1 VKISHRGLYG
11 LKALTH
17 LAEAYDRGLVKIHE
31 IAEEESIP
39 EKFLEGILVTL
50 KNARLVSSERGREG
64 GYRLRRPPAEILLG
78 DVVRIIDGPLAPF
91 GDAVELAHRVRTEP
105 RHAGLFDL
113 FLEVRNAAARILDHT
128 SLADLVARNRRVLAR
143 QHFARGARAG
153 TPRGKKSDHV

>member
-50 KNARLVSSERGREG
+50 KNARLVSSQRGREG
-64 GYRLRRPPAEILLG
+64 GYRLRRPPAEVMLG
-78 DVVRIIDGPLAPF
+78 EVVRSIDGPLAPF
-91 GDAVELAHRVRTEP
+91 GDAVELAYRVKTEP
-105 RHAGLFDL
+105 RHAGLFEV
-113 FLEVRNAAARILDHT
+113 FLDVRNAAAAILDHT
-128 SLADLVARNRRVLAR
+128 SLEDLVARNRKLLAGR
-143 QHFARGARAG
+143 KREAR
-153 TPRGKKSDHV
+153 PRR

>member
-1 VKISHRGLYG
+1 MKISHRGLYG

-17 LAEAYDRGLVKIHE
+17 LAEAHDRGLVKIHE

-50 KNARLVSSERGREG
+50 KNARLVSSQRGREG

-78 DVVRIIDGPLAPF
+78 DVVRMIDGPLAPF
-91 GDAVELAHRVRTEP
+91 GDAVELAHRVRTER

-128 SLADLVARNRRVLAR
+128 SLADLVERNRRIVAQR
-143 QHFARGARAG
+143 AARAG
-153 TPRGKKSDHV
+153 RRSRA

>member
-1 VKISHRGLYG
+1 MKISHRGLYA
-11 LKALTH
+11 LKALVH
-17 LAEAYDRGLVKIHE
+17 LAESFDRGLVKIHD

-64 GYRLRRPPAEILLG
+64 GYRLRRPPAEIMVG

-113 FLEVRNAAARILDHT
+113 FLDVRNAAAAILDHT
-128 SLADLVARNRRVLAR
+128 TLADLVDRNRKVLLRRERNAKSRR
-143 QHFARGARAG
+143 Q
-153 TPRGKKSDHV
+153 